1 MCRPV
6 PCTICGKTTW
16 AGCGDHVDAV
26 RAQVSAADWC
36 PGHLGAE
43 GTGDASTGPSRS
55 ASRSASG
62 SAGGHPGRQLRLFG
76 R

>member
-16 AGCGDHVDAV
+16 AGCGDHVDEV

-36 PGHLGAE
+36 PGHLGTAG
-43 GTGDASTGPSRS
+43 GTDAVSDTGGS
-55 ASRSASG
+55 AS
-62 SAGGHPGRQLRLFG
+62 GHPGRRLRLFG